1 MWVTLAEMCQR
12 CPGKASVM
20 WAQNHNHVLTNNN
33 AWPVPLAP
41 GPPEDLDGG
50 EARAPRETRALA
62 LARQRAGGEWLV

>member
-1 MWVTLAEMCQR
+1 
-12 CPGKASVM
+12 M

-50 EARAPRETRALA
+50 EARALPETRALA